1 MLKCLTRIGPQRS
14 QGGRPWPP
22 QRRLGRR
29 RPQRSPSTAG
39 AACRVGRVGRCSV
52 FSQIIGLRWPPVG
65 DYFFDRTKSKK
76 HRSCRKYAWIAPV
89 TDHRKFRKN
98 IHMCAMWSHKMQ
110 MVDLAGFTQHSK
122 YVSSIVCLSE
132 TWKAMAKMAAEMCSC
147 VRRRNYLGGQ
157 RNVIAAFG
165 NTRPP
170 KHRKLRPG
178 QAQNGTELVKLTPN
192 GSGNAP

>member
-1 MLKCLTRIGPQRS
+1 MFFLKSLAS
-14 QGGRPWPP
+14 D
-22 QRRLGRR
+22 
-29 RPQRSPSTAG
+29 
-39 AACRVGRVGRCSV
+39 
-52 FSQIIGLRWPPVG
+52 GLRLVII
-65 DYFFDRTKSKK
+65 FLTVKNQK

-147 VRRRNYLGGQ
+147 VGRRNYLGGQ

-170 KHRKLRPG
+170 KHRKLRPR
-178 QAQNGTELVKLTPN
+178 QAQNGTKLVKLTPN
-192 GSGNAP
+192 GFGTRLEVNIFLTVRVFFLFKSQLQLNGHCQI